1 MPALLEWQRDF
12 ARAVL
17 AGAPALVR
25 EELGITS
32 DPAARLAIY
41 RNNYLSN
48 LVRALT
54 LNFPAVQRLVGSD
67 FFAAAAQEFI
77 NQYPPASACLDDYGQ
92 AFAPFLT
99 HFAPAAALSYL
110 PDVARLEWAVSRALH
125 ASEATGLQVSR
136 LAALDAAAMAEV
148 RFVPQPG
155 ISLLRLDT
163 PADAIWRAV
172 LDQDEAAMAAVD
184 LSGAAVHVLIERS
197 QGAVEVRRLTSPA
210 WRLTQRLCAGEPLH
224 EVLASRDE
232 LLAGDQI
239 NALLADHLAHAR
251 FIDIVAPNG
260 EQSS

>member
-17 AGAPALVR
+17 SVEPALVR
-25 EELGITS
+25 EELGITG
-32 DPAARLAIY
+32 DPGARLAIY
-41 RNNYLSN
+41 RNNYLGN

-77 NQYPPASACLDDYGQ
+77 SQYPPATARLDDYGQ
-92 AFAPFLT
+92 AFGQFLT
-99 HFAPAAALSYL
+99 HFAPAAALRYL

-125 ASEATGLQVSR
+125 ASEAAGLEVSG
-136 LAALDAAAMAEV
+136 LAALDEAAMAEV
-148 RFVPQPG
+148 RFVPQP
-155 ISLLRLDT
+155 SLTLLRLDT

-184 LSGAAVHVLIERS
+184 LSGGAVHVLIERS
-197 QGAVEVRRLTSPA
+197 QGAVQVRRLTSAA
-210 WRLTQRLCAGEPLH
+210 WHLTQRLCAGEPLH
-224 EVLASRDE
+224 AVLASRDE
-232 LLAGDQI
+232 LLTGDEI

-251 FIDIVAPNG
+251 FIDIVVPNA
-260 EQSS
+260 EQSA